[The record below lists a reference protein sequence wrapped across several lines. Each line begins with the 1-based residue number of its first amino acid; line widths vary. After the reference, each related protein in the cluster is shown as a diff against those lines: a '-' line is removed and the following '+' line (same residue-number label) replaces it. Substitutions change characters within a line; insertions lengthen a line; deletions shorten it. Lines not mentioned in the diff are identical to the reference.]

1 MRSAVQRLDAEDE
14 ELFREVLVQLG
25 WPASM
30 QNRVRL
36 VARSQSNI
44 CMQRHTRVYSSIT
57 SLPVFSRMRSMSSR
71 LGTHFKRVAK
81 LKQRISLQEI
91 AQMHLNS
98 VGRSWDKPPA
108 LRTSPDD
115 IDLDLVNGGSIGN
128 PSSRKNGAR

>member
-57 SLPVFSRMRSMSSR
+57 SLPVFSRMPVNEFPLRD
-71 LGTHFKRVAK
+71 
-81 LKQRISLQEI
+81 SLQE
-91 AQMHLNS
+91 
-98 VGRSWDKPPA
+98 
-108 LRTSPDD
+108 
-115 IDLDLVNGGSIGN
+115 GS
-128 PSSRKNGAR
+128 KA